1 MDANDAKT
9 GELTPHAGPQACEIT
24 GLILAGGLGTR
35 MGGVDKGLQGLNGH
49 PLVWHALQ
57 RMRPQV
63 GPLAGVL
70 AGLSHCA
77 TPWLATAPCDSPC
90 FPTDLV
96 ARLAQAAAESD
107 AQIAMAATREADG
120 SLQPQP
126 VHSLLHASL
135 RDSLAA
141 FIAAGQRKV
150 DRWTAQH
157 RTVTVVF
164 EDAQAFFNANTPAD
178 LERLHR
184 RPPA

>member
-1 MDANDAKT
+1 
-9 GELTPHAGPQACEIT
+9 
-24 GLILAGGLGTR
+24 
-35 MGGVDKGLQGLNGH
+35 
-49 PLVWHALQ
+49 
-57 RMRPQV
+57 
-63 GPLAGVL
+63 
-70 AGLSHCA
+70 
-77 TPWLATAPCDSPC
+77 
-90 FPTDLV
+90 
-96 ARLAQAAAESD
+96 
-107 AQIAMAATREADG
+107 
-120 SLQPQP
+120 